1 MITLWRKFMSNMYNN
16 SFGKNGGSSSNNN
29 DERLKPDKG
38 LWDRKNLTND
48 DELIIE
54 DNTIYE
60 IDMECYERMLR
71 RKRNNKK
78 K

>member
-1 MITLWRKFMSNMYNN
+1 MSSMYNN
-16 SFGKNGGSSSNNN
+16 RSERNDGFSSNNKE
-29 DERLKPDKG
+29 ERLKPGKD
-38 LWDRKNLTND
+38 LWDRGNLTNE

-71 RKRNNKK
+71 RRKNNKK
-78 K
+78 NNR

>member
-1 MITLWRKFMSNMYNN
+1 MSSMYNN
-16 SFGKNGGSSSNNN
+16 RSERNDGFSSNNKE
-29 DERLKPDKG
+29 ERLKPGKG
-38 LWDRKNLTND
+38 LWDRGNLTNE

-71 RKRNNKK
+71 RRKNNKK
-78 K
+78 NNR